1 MEAIREYVQLA
12 LKGEETKAARK
23 EILMEAKE
31 SLEARLM
38 EMQESLDVINYKLDT
53 YEQKCG
59 PIDVYKRQYKCRSML
74 MLRIDLHFFAQKE
87 KYYA

>member
-59 PIDVYKRQYKCRSML
+59 PITMEIGNEWKQAKL
-74 MLRIDLHFFAQKE
+74 TQKD
-87 KYYA
+87 

>member
-1 MEAIREYVQLA
+1 MALEAIREYVQLA

-38 EMQESLDVINYKLDT
+38 EMQESLDVIIYTLDT
-53 YEQKCG
+53 
-59 PIDVYKRQYKCRSML
+59 
-74 MLRIDLHFFAQKE
+74 
-87 KYYA
+87 

>member
-1 MEAIREYVQLA
+1 MRFKRGGMALEAIREYVQLA

-38 EMQESLDVINYKLDT
+38 EMQESLVVINYKLDT

-59 PIDVYKRQYKCRSML
+59 PITME
-74 MLRIDLHFFAQKE
+74 IGKE
-87 KYYA
+87 NS

>member
-1 MEAIREYVQLA
+1 MRFKRGGMALEAIREYVQLA

-38 EMQESLDVINYKLDT
+38 EMQESLDVINYKLVT

-59 PIDVYKRQYKCRSML
+59 PITM
-74 MLRIDLHFFAQKE
+74 
-87 KYYA
+87 

>member
-59 PIDVYKRQYKCRSML
+59 PITMEIGKKNS
-74 MLRIDLHFFAQKE
+74 
-87 KYYA
+87 